1 MREIMV
7 NAARRGRERLRDLGP
22 GLLLAAAVATAAEL
36 LAWRYGAP
44 ATLFALLI
52 GIGFHFAAD
61 GPRAAPGLA
70 ACSGPLLRV
79 GVALL
84 GFRVEA
90 ADVAALGPIPFLG
103 VAGLTALTFAGGVG
117 FARLAGLPRRFGLL
131 AGGAVAICGAS
142 AALAIAALLPRR
154 EAEERDLLYTLVA
167 ITALSSAAMV
177 AYPLLF
183 AAMGLDEA
191 RTGFLIGATIHDV
204 AQVAA
209 AGYGVGE
216 GAGDA
221 ATLVKLE
228 RVMLLPAALL
238 AVAWLERR
246 GAGREAAAR
255 AGIADTPPT
264 DTAAP
269 EPAQPRPRLPLFV
282 FGFAACLGLNSLG
295 IVPEPAHDALRAL
308 SSGLL
313 VLAIAALG
321 ARTSLRAMGQ
331 LGAGRMLALLATSAL
346 LLGAALAWA
355 ALAL

>member
-1 MREIMV
+1 MV

-90 ADVAALGPIPFLG
+90 ADVAALGPVPFLG

-228 RVMLLPAALL
+228 RVMLLPAALV

-246 GAGREAAAR
+246 GAGREAV
-255 AGIADTPPT
+255 AGAGTADTPST
-264 DTAAP
+264 DMADP

-331 LGAGRMLALLATSAL
+331 LGAGRMVALLATSAL